1 MGFCTQIPKYPKF
14 LWKVCLIYNLYR
26 NVLKIETVIDL
37 ILANSFKSPIAMDTT
52 ETDLSDFHKVVITFL
67 RFYQVKQI
75 QNHQVIRSGVTKR
88 NLSSQIFT

>member
-1 MGFCTQIPKYPKF
+1 
-14 LWKVCLIYNLYR
+14 
-26 NVLKIETVIDL
+26 
-37 ILANSFKSPIAMDTT
+37 MDTT

-88 NLSSQIFT
+88 NLSSQIFTWNRKATGI

>member
-1 MGFCTQIPKYPKF
+1 M
-14 LWKVCLIYNLYR
+14 
-26 NVLKIETVIDL
+26 
-37 ILANSFKSPIAMDTT
+37 AMDTT